1 MGQKEQKEQQG
12 TREPGRAAGEKDAG
26 IMALTT
32 VLLSLTTLA
41 FTNLHLSRA
50 SNRHAVY
57 WNSSNI
63 LWVLV
68 IISYFIIFFY
78 QLVLFFVSAHL
89 RWGVSFLPGTHCLLQ
104 RVSIVYTR
112 PANNNINNSN
122 CYFYYIKKY
131 RKWDAKRPKQKT
143 WQSLIS
149 VSNCFVHITSGE
161 KSLLRK

>member
-63 LWVLV
+63 L
-68 IISYFIIFFY
+68 
-78 QLVLFFVSAHL
+78 
-89 RWGVSFLPGTHCLLQ
+89 
-104 RVSIVYTR
+104 
-112 PANNNINNSN
+112 
-122 CYFYYIKKY
+122 
-131 RKWDAKRPKQKT
+131 
-143 WQSLIS
+143 
-149 VSNCFVHITSGE
+149 
-161 KSLLRK
+161 